1 MGFGDFLGKAWD
13 VSPGGFTSNMVGK
26 ATGGGS
32 NVVKGNTGGGGDI
45 LEMFGFGNA
54 GKTKQA
60 NAALEQSKQALLDA
74 NATNQGYMDE
84 YQNLMGQL
92 YGSSP
97 AQYQNALKNY
107 MNADKFAYNKDVNE
121 FFSPAY
127 EQRVKAAM
135 NNITKSQANAGNMF
149 SSDYLNQL
157 NAKSQA
163 MASEEWDKAYDRM
176 LKDRQN
182 AMQEYQLNDN
192 RLSNIATML
201 GNDTGKYADSM
212 GSVLGNRINA
222 NNALTQ
228 GLVNLDT
235 QIAQNNLNK
244 RTGVQ
249 ALLNPLGF

>member
-13 VSPGGFTSNMVGK
+13 MSPGGFTSNMVGK

-54 GKTKQA
+54 GKTNQA
-60 NAALEQSKQALLDA
+60 NAALEQSKQALMDA

-182 AMQEYQLNDN
+182 ALQEYQLNDN

>member
-13 VSPGGFTSNMVGK
+13 FSPGGLTSNIVGK

-32 NVVKGNTGGGGDI
+32 NIAKGKSGGGDI
-45 LEMFGFGNA
+45 LETFGFGNTN
-54 GKTKQA
+54 KTNQA
-60 NAALEQSKQALLDA
+60 NAAIEQSKQALIDA

-135 NNITKSQANAGNMF
+135 DAITKSQANAGNLF
-149 SSDYLNQL
+149 SSDYNKQL
-157 NAKSQA
+157 MGQA
-163 MASEEWDKAYDRM
+163 QLMASEEWDKAYDRM

-244 RTGVQ
+244 KTGLQ